1 MIVRSSG
8 SWQNH
13 PTYGPQW
20 NSTGYVEEDPSDT
33 ETLITY
39 LHGIV
44 FQDIKGLGL
53 KAAKDVVKHFGDQTL
68 SILDESPQKLSE
80 LKKFTKARIKQVK
93 KVWRKHRHSRHV
105 ILHLSAHGISMGKA
119 RKILHA
125 LPDNTLETLKK
136 DPFILISKVQG
147 FGFRTV
153 DNIYLSL
160 GGTLSSP
167 DRFAAAIIY
176 YLQHTRDQYG
186 HSFLG
191 KGQILQ
197 YLPQLLGLNPSEV
210 QDITE
215 PVIDEMTSMGRLITI
230 DGQYKG
236 HDFVLATH
244 HTTPHTISPS
254 TSPPITLCYLATLYR
269 CEQNIAFHLRELSE
283 RAKRRLS
290 SEKMD
295 IWLDEA
301 EKLWGCELTDRQ
313 RQGAL
318 RGLSEQISILTGG
331 AGVGK
336 TTALRAVLYLAERLD
351 LRVALASPTGRA
363 AQRMKEV
370 TGHSSQTL
378 HRLLEWSVEEKD
390 FTRNAQRPLTQDV
403 IIVDEASMMDL
414 YLTYSLLNALGKST
428 SLMIIGDP
436 HQLPSVGPGR
446 VLADM
451 IESRVIPH
459 TTLSQIFR
467 QAASSPIIA
476 AASEIKDKTPPT
488 LFNHP
493 MSSVPKLAPHQ
504 DHAIFLPAS
513 DPTVIQKLIIETI
526 TKSLNHLDP
535 LSQIQVLTPVNKGP
549 LGCDELNRQL
559 QILHHRSKLPQD
571 ALITPPP
578 QASGSDESKSP
589 PVYFC
594 TGDRVIQTQNDYDLS
609 VYNGDIGVV
618 QHVERST
625 TGHTILELRVAFPT
639 SKGERQVTFKTEHL
653 AHLKLAYA
661 ITIHKSQGSEFPAV
675 IIPLHSSHY
684 IMLGAHLIYTAVT
697 RARHHVILIGQSAAL
712 SRSLTKPAAP
722 PRYSRLR
729 QLIGEGPD
737 PAS

>member
-1 MIVRSSG
+1 MISSTELYFQVEHVRFQKEESGWCVLVAKTLPHKDSRTITVTGVFTPARGGMIVRSSG

-254 TSPPITLCYLATLYR
+254 TSPPSHCVTSPLSTAANKTSPFIYASSLS
-269 CEQNIAFHLRELSE
+269 ELS
-283 RAKRRLS
+283 AVFLQKR
-290 SEKMD
+290 
-295 IWLDEA
+295 W
-301 EKLWGCELTDRQ
+301 
-313 RQGAL
+313 
-318 RGLSEQISILTGG
+318 
-331 AGVGK
+331 
-336 TTALRAVLYLAERLD
+336 
-351 LRVALASPTGRA
+351 
-363 AQRMKEV
+363 
-370 TGHSSQTL
+370 
-378 HRLLEWSVEEKD
+378 
-390 FTRNAQRPLTQDV
+390 
-403 IIVDEASMMDL
+403 
-414 YLTYSLLNALGKST
+414 
-428 SLMIIGDP
+428 
-436 HQLPSVGPGR
+436 
-446 VLADM
+446 
-451 IESRVIPH
+451 
-459 TTLSQIFR
+459 IF
-467 QAASSPIIA
+467 
-476 AASEIKDKTPPT
+476 
-488 LFNHP
+488 
-493 MSSVPKLAPHQ
+493 
-504 DHAIFLPAS
+504 
-513 DPTVIQKLIIETI
+513 
-526 TKSLNHLDP
+526 
-535 LSQIQVLTPVNKGP
+535 G
-549 LGCDELNRQL
+549 
-559 QILHHRSKLPQD
+559 
-571 ALITPPP
+571 
-578 QASGSDESKSP
+578 
-589 PVYFC
+589 
-594 TGDRVIQTQNDYDLS
+594 
-609 VYNGDIGVV
+609 
-618 QHVERST
+618 
-625 TGHTILELRVAFPT
+625 
-639 SKGERQVTFKTEHL
+639 
-653 AHLKLAYA
+653 
-661 ITIHKSQGSEFPAV
+661 
-675 IIPLHSSHY
+675 
-684 IMLGAHLIYTAVT
+684 
-697 RARHHVILIGQSAAL
+697 
-712 SRSLTKPAAP
+712 
-722 PRYSRLR
+722 
-729 QLIGEGPD
+729 
-737 PAS
+737 